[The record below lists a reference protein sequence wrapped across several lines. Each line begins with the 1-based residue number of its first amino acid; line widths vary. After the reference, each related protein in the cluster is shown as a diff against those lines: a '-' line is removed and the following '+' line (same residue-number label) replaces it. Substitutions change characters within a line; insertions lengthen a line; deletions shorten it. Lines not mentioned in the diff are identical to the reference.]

1 MLPFKKILY
10 PTDFS
15 EPSYEALKAASE
27 LALHFSSELCI
38 VHVVSPATA
47 PPADPSGS
55 SFLVLQEMEKAAKEA
70 LNEIVKKRMPK
81 ELSVRPIVVVGGAA
95 EEIIQMSKKERVDL
109 IVIATHGQTGWRH
122 LVFGSV
128 AEKVVRLAPCPVLTI
143 RAPHVNGHKERSL
156 RSS

>member
-15 EPSYEALKAASE
+15 DPSYEALKAANE
-27 LALHFSSELCI
+27 LALHFSAELCVI
-38 VHVVSPATA
+38 HVVSPVVQ

-55 SFLVLQEMEKAAKEA
+55 ALLVLQEEEKAARSSLEEMVTKR
-70 LNEIVKKRMPK
+70 ISKK
-81 ELSVRPIVVVGGAA
+81 LLVHQFVVLGAAA
-95 EEIIQMSKKERVDL
+95 EEIIQVSQKERVDL

-143 RAPHVNGHKERSL
+143 RAPLDKGH
-156 RSS
+156 